1 MHISMKKILARPI
14 WYPWPLL
21 SLFFTSNNAYKHENC
36 SRRSRTVFGRCRW
49 CRYGSRME
57 VPALLN
63 QDLGHQSG
71 FNIQGAFKTSYH
83 IVLDDLWSMQSHRI
97 SAKVLI
103 PNVPT
108 MGDVHTKNQGTKW
121 ASNGQ
126 QCQFWAKLG
135 HFLAKNPFFLTRGI
149 KSFVTHIT
157 ENPPGHLV
165 HIAFGRALDKMCQKG
180 QYLAQ
185 NDKKCIFWPI
195 LDVSSGVLE
204 FVSFQMC

>member
-103 PNVPT
+103 LNAHP
-108 MGDVHTKNQGTKW
+108 MSDIHTKNQRPSSK
-121 ASNGQ
+121 NGLVRA
-126 QCQFWAKLG
+126 CLR
-135 HFLAKNPFFLTRGI
+135 PFFSRVSQYRG
-149 KSFVTHIT
+149 
-157 ENPPGHLV
+157 
-165 HIAFGRALDKMCQKG
+165 CQKS
-180 QYLAQ
+180 
-185 NDKKCIFWPI
+185 KKRRKGKVIGSPPKFWFLMPHQWLTFTPKI
-195 LDVSSGVLE
+195 RVLPQKMGSGERACVQARE
-204 FVSFQMC
+204 KNKNVT